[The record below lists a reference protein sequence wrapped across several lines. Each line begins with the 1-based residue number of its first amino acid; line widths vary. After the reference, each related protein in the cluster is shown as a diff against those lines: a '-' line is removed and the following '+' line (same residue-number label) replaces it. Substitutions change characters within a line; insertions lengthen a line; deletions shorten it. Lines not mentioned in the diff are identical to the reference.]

1 MKPVRF
7 DYLKVN
13 NAQQALQLLSQHGD
27 EAKCIAGGQSLGP
40 MLNLRLARP
49 KLLIDLHS
57 AEDLQ
62 LIEKTSGKVTY
73 GSAIRHA
80 QFEDGLVPDA
90 SQGLLRAAA
99 GAIGYRAI
107 RNRGTI
113 GGSIAH
119 ADPAADWIGI
129 MVGLDATY
137 HLQNKKNKRQIQAKD
152 FMSAAFMTELAAD
165 EIITAVSI
173 PKLTESARW
182 GYYKFSRKATGY
194 SESTGIVVVD
204 PKRGYCRV
212 LLGALDVPPVALES
226 VANVLAEQGVKSAL
240 AEVSPEIERLLN
252 GYSLVKK
259 QLFKVVVERALAQ
272 VGGFL

>member
-7 DYLKVN
+7 DYLKAKD
-13 NAQQALQLLSQHGD
+13 AQHVLQLLHQHGD

-49 KLLIDLHS
+49 KVLIDLH
-57 AEDLQ
+57 AAADLQ
-62 LIEKTSGKVTY
+62 TVEQSADQIMY

-80 QFEDGLVPDA
+80 QLEDGVVPDA

-99 GAIGYRAI
+99 GLIGYRAI

-137 HLQNKKNKRQIQAKD
+137 HLQTRKKQRRVLASN

-165 EIITAVSI
+165 EIITAISI
-173 PKLTESARW
+173 PKLSAAAQW

-194 SESTGIVVVD
+194 SESTGIVVAD
-204 PKRGYCRV
+204 PERGYCRV
-212 LLGALDVPPVALES
+212 LLAALDVPPVALEN
-226 VANVLAEQGVKSAL
+226 VANALAEHGVAAAM
-240 AEVSPEIERLLN
+240 AEVSPDIERLLE
-252 GYSLVKK
+252 GYSPVKK
-259 QLFKVVVERALAQ
+259 QLFKVVIERALAQ
-272 VGGFL
+272 LGSVQ